1 MTETWTGRAA
11 CLLLALVWF
20 VSMGVADANAYSYT
34 PLLAGLVPVILLAVS
49 AMIRGAKVVQ
59 LSKTAWISLGV
70 GAYFLIR
77 CLCSPSVVESWQEA
91 STILGCGIF
100 YVAGIYAAQGRS
112 LRTVLWLLVIAGVLN
127 LVYFGLMQYTDVPME
142 WAGRPAVG
150 PGSINHRPVTLFVY
164 KNHAAGFLCMVGMLL
179 FAAALWVKTN
189 GRNRLMMCLIALACV
204 LISAECHS
212 RAPYLMAPVM
222 LICGWV
228 LRVIIKLYEDDKVGG
243 GTLLSGFIIL
253 GALGV
258 AICSFLFDTETIQL
272 IAKIDSDGRF
282 AIWKETCRVLPET
295 PIWGNGALT
304 LQWHIMS
311 RPNLSTP
318 FFTMIN
324 FAHNEYLQAW
334 ADYGIIGLGCMVY
347 VVVWHLYR
355 GIRVL
360 TSEDVSSTGRVMT
373 AFSLLCLVGW
383 SVCCMVDFFWHHFA
397 IAGMTAFAAGIAAAP
412 YPYTSKGIRRKVAVQ
427 SARGKS
433 FLALSGVCVVG
444 VCLWLIFL
452 TLPAWA
458 AQWEFNKLA
467 NNGTDPLGD
476 KRHELIRK
484 LVPLY
489 PATTLMDQ
497 YFRIPRHRDNWEQE
511 TELLKQTLAAN
522 PLQLHTASMLA
533 ELLSRHGQ
541 FEEAETIYRQF
552 YSADGSDRTALGD
565 WANMYALNILRRGQY
580 LWATGNLPAAYS
592 LMRYGLSIV
601 QSQSRN
607 WSIDMSYRRQEHL
620 WQESGKY
627 MPQWQS
633 YIKSREQDV
642 AVMKMLKVEP
652 DDSWQAPD
660 ASGKPALYRRYGAP
674 ESIVKADSAASAPA
688 AAKKE

>member
-1 MTETWTGRAA
+1 MTETRTGRAA

-34 PLLAGLVPVILLAVS
+34 PLLAGMVPVILLALS

-112 LRTVLWLLVIAGVLN
+112 FRTVLWLLGIAGVLN

-150 PGSINHRPVTLFVY
+150 PGSVNSRPMTLFVY

-179 FAAALWVKTN
+179 FAAALWIKTSV
-189 GRNRLMMCLIALACV
+189 RYRLMACLLALACV

-222 LICGWV
+222 LLGGWV
-228 LRVIIKLYEDDKVGG
+228 LWVVIKLYEDDKLGIG
-243 GTLLSGFIIL
+243 PLLSGFIIL
-253 GALGV
+253 GSLGV
-258 AICSFLFDTETIQL
+258 ALCSLLFDNEVIQL
-272 IAKIDSDGRF
+272 IESIDSDGRF
-282 AIWKETCRVLPET
+282 AIWKETCRVLPDT
-295 PIWGNGALT
+295 PYWGNGALM

-311 RPNLSTP
+311 QPNLHTP
-318 FFTMIN
+318 FFAMIN
-324 FAHNEYLQAW
+324 YAHNEYLQAW
-334 ADYGIIGLGCMVY
+334 ADYGLIGLGGMVY
-347 VVVWHLYR
+347 VIAWHLCR
-355 GIRVL
+355 GMRVI
-360 TSEDVSSTGRVMT
+360 TSEDASAKRRVMT
-373 AFSLLCLVGW
+373 ALSLLCLFGW
-383 SVCCMVDFFWHHFA
+383 SVCSMVDFFWHHFA

-412 YPYTSKGIRRKVAVQ
+412 YPHTHKGRRRKVSVQ
-427 SARGKS
+427 TPRGKS
-433 FLALSGVCVVG
+433 LLALGGMMHVG
-444 VCLWLIFL
+444 VSIWLVYL
-452 TLPAWA
+452 TLPAWE
-458 AQWEFNKLA
+458 AQWEFNKLSQKDA
-467 NNGTDPLGD
+467 DPLGD
-476 KRHELIRK
+476 KRHDLIRT

-497 YFRIPRHRDNWEQE
+497 YFRIPRHLDEWEQE
-511 TELLKQTLAAN
+511 TELLKLTLAAN

-533 ELLSRHGQ
+533 EILSRHGQ
-541 FEEAETIYRQF
+541 FEEAETVYRQF
-552 YSADGSDRTALGD
+552 YPADGSDRTDHGD
-565 WANMYALNILRRGQY
+565 WANMYALNLLRRGQHM
-580 LWATGNLPAAYS
+580 WATGNMPTAYS

-601 QSQSRN
+601 KSQPGN
-607 WSIDMSYRRQEHL
+607 WSIDMVYRKQEHL
-620 WQESGKY
+620 WQDTGKY
-627 MPQWQS
+627 MPEWKK
-633 YIKSREQDV
+633 YLKAREQDV

-674 ESIVKADSAASAPA
+674 ESLEKADSAASAPA
-688 AAKKE
+688 TAKKE